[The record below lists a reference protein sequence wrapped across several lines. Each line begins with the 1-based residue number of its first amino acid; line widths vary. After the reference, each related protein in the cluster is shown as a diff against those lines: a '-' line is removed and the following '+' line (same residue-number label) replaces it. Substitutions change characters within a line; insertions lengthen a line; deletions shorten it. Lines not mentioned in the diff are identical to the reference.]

1 MAAISVKRSISTI
14 FTNVVCSPHFIPI
27 RKTRITRMIR
37 ILGTRMSWF
46 KDDLRVTLLTRLTGM
61 TGMTTVTS
69 YQKMTEMTMI
79 TGMTMMTFDD

>member
-14 FTNVVCSPHFIPI
+14 FTNVVRRPHFIPI

-46 KDDLRVTLLTRLTGM
+46 KDD
-61 TGMTTVTS
+61 
-69 YQKMTEMTMI
+69 
-79 TGMTMMTFDD
+79 